1 MTLDQV
7 PIGKSCKVLK
17 IGGEGKIRRRIFDMG
32 ITPGTEIFLRKKATF
47 GDPLETTLRGYELT
61 IRKNEAVFV
70 EVEPLDFDA
79 SEIEAAKGN
88 EEEKA

>member
-7 PIGKSCKVLK
+7 PIGKSCKVVK

-61 IRKNEAVFV
+61 IRKNEAIFV
-70 EVEPLDFDA
+70 EVEPLDFDP
-79 SEIEAAKGN
+79 SEATPKEEK
-88 EEEKA
+88 EEKA